1 MLEIYLDL
9 HSARTVS
16 FDARGRSHKSL
27 SRDEILGA
35 GAKAARLHP
44 LGHFMILA
52 DDGDEHAIK
61 ELAKWAETLLPELCS
76 DVVAAALGRPTTG
89 QLNHMIRNHHP
100 RYDRARRKAAILTA
114 GAIHADKSGKPEE
127 AERQRKSAAHILA
140 VADAQCKAEILSSGK
155 CPRCRGTG
163 VMMRDKVTPCPACG
177 GSGSVVP
184 QLGFV
189 LRKYGAEVSNR
200 FTHMVDELQMAK
212 SDWLQAFSAQI
223 SREKE
228 AV

>member
-1 MLEIYLDL
+1 MLELYMRLFE
-9 HSARTVS
+9 ARSVNFES
-16 FDARGRSHKSL
+16 RGRSHKSL
-27 SRDEILGA
+27 SRDEILSA
-35 GAKAARLHP
+35 GAKAARRHP

-76 DVVAAALGRPTTG
+76 DVVAAALGRPTNG

-114 GAIHADKSGKPEE
+114 VAVHADKIGKPEE
-127 AERQRKSAAHILA
+127 AERQRQSAAHALA

-163 VMMRDKVTPCPACG
+163 VMMRDKVTPCPACA
-177 GSGSVVP
+177 GSGSVIP

-189 LRKYGAEVSNR
+189 MRKHGAEVSSR
-200 FTHMVDELQMAK
+200 FTHMIDELQMAR
-212 SDWLQAFSAQI
+212 SDWLQVFYAQI

-228 AV
+228 SA